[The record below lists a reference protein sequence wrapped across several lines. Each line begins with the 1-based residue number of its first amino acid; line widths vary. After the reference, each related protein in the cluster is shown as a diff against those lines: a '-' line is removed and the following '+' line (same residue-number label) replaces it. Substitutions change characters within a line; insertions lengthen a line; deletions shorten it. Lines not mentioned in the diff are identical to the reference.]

1 MVRFTSG
8 APTAVWFSQHA
19 NGQAFTYRTVE
30 KHGERPI
37 AYSARGSH
45 ANYAMPGTHD
55 HVIPNFNLP
64 GGVLE
69 DYTDKGA
76 LWDPLLGAYFYRFE
90 KGDAGERF
98 VPVSGGEPVGWTEFA
113 GAWGDQEYPAGD
125 KRQFK
130 LFGQAR
136 FVGGPTGPRNKQ
148 IQREKVCPDNGILCI
163 VRTVLVP

>member
-1 MVRFTSG
+1 MVRFKSG
-8 APTAVWFSQHA
+8 VPSAVWFSQHA
-19 NGQAFTYRTVE
+19 NGQAFAYRAVE
-30 KHGERPI
+30 KHGGLRPV

-55 HVIPNFNLP
+55 HVIPNLNLP

-90 KGDAGERF
+90 KEGSRF
-98 VPVSGGEPVGWTEFA
+98 VSSGGAPVEWTGFE
-113 GAWGDQEYPAGD
+113 GAWGDEEYPESD

-148 IQREKVCPDNGILCI
+148 IEREKVCPDNGILCI
-163 VRTVLVP
+163 VRNILVP

>member
-8 APTAVWFSQHA
+8 TPTAVWFSQHA

-30 KHGERPI
+30 KHGVRPV

-45 ANYAMPGTHD
+45 ANYAIPGTHD

-64 GGVLE
+64 GGALE
-69 DYTDKGA
+69 DYTDKGT

-90 KGDAGERF
+90 KDGERF
-98 VPVSGGEPVGWTEFA
+98 VPVSGEEPVGWTQFA
-113 GAWGDQEYPAGD
+113 GAWGDQEYPEGD

-148 IQREKVCPDNGILCI
+148 IQREKVCPDNGVLCI
-163 VRTVLVP
+163 VRKVLVP